1 MITSDGSRYIPHHR
15 IVHFDLKGA
24 PPKLSYFKE
33 LFPVIREAG
42 ATAILLGKM
51 QFFFTDL
58 SKIFGNFYSVVYNFT
73 DFFVISEYE
82 DMFPFWGP
90 LRNVSAKNAYSQ
102 HDIQNIQKWATQ
114 NELMVIPL
122 VQTFG
127 HLEFILKL
135 DEFKDLREVP
145 MYPQSICPS
154 QDKSWE
160 VIKEVIDQVN
170 KKINSF

>member
-1 MITSDGSRYIPHHR
+1 
-15 IVHFDLKGA
+15 
-24 PPKLSYFKE
+24 
-33 LFPVIREAG
+33 
-42 ATAILLGKM
+42 
-51 QFFFTDL
+51 
-58 SKIFGNFYSVVYNFT
+58 
-73 DFFVISEYE
+73 
-82 DMFPFWGP
+82 MFPFWGP

-170 KKINSF
+170 KITFKLEKYKIFFYFVKNIHKSKRVRMNSRLCVDMNENVLHIPIQAQKKENFLSIFFFARC

>member
-1 MITSDGSRYIPHHR
+1 
-15 IVHFDLKGA
+15 
-24 PPKLSYFKE
+24 
-33 LFPVIREAG
+33 
-42 ATAILLGKM
+42 
-51 QFFFTDL
+51 
-58 SKIFGNFYSVVYNFT
+58 
-73 DFFVISEYE
+73 
-82 DMFPFWGP
+82 MFPFWGP

-170 KKINSF
+170 KNLKMIKFLYFVRNIHKKQTCQGKF

>member
-1 MITSDGSRYIPHHR
+1 MILPCFQIN
-15 IVHFDLKGA
+15 FLKRE
-24 PPKLSYFKE
+24 E
-33 LFPVIREAG
+33 LF
-42 ATAILLGKM
+42 
-51 QFFFTDL
+51 
-58 SKIFGNFYSVVYNFT
+58 KIFLNY
-73 DFFVISEYE
+73 FFSEYE

-102 HDIQNIQKWATQ
+102 HDVQNINKWAAQ

-145 MYPQSICPS
+145 LYPQSI
-154 QDKSWE
+154 
-160 VIKEVIDQVN
+160 
-170 KKINSF
+170 

>member
-1 MITSDGSRYIPHHR
+1 MI
-15 IVHFDLKGA
+15 L
-24 PPKLSYFKE
+24 
-33 LFPVIREAG
+33 
-42 ATAILLGKM
+42 
-51 QFFFTDL
+51 
-58 SKIFGNFYSVVYNFT
+58 
-73 DFFVISEYE
+73 EYE

-170 KKINSF
+170 IVAKSTLFRLPISNSKTCCTYQFKQKMRIYYRSNFFFFF